1 MSASP
6 EYEKRRVEKRKAF
19 RALER
24 ALVNNPKLRAKAY
37 NALHPELTA
46 EEAEKLSLEALK
58 NKRLKP

>member
-1 MSASP
+1 MSDRK
-6 EYEKRRVEKRKAF
+6 ELDRRRCEKLKAF
-19 RALER
+19 RALEK
-24 ALVNNPKLRAKAY
+24 ALINNPKLRAKAY